1 MTMIGSISA
10 KITADGSGFTK
21 ASNQAQKDAGKT
33 DKAIG
38 SNLVALAKWA
48 AGAAAVYK
56 AIKRVSDQYSIL
68 DNLAKTSDALGIQQE
83 RFQALRH
90 VADLTGV
97 GAENLTGRMQR
108 LQNSIGQAARSGGAA
123 EQSLKALGLSA
134 RDLVNL
140 PMDKQ
145 MEAVARGMANVGT
158 HAERASVAQDLFG
171 RDSARMLKMLDEL
184 KVGGLDPV
192 VAELDA
198 MGVMLTR
205 VDTAKIEAANDAIT
219 RAGVANNAIFQQL
232 AVKFAPIV
240 EGVSKLIVELSKDS
254 NRLGEIVD
262 SVFNHAITV
271 AGVFANG
278 IHGIRVIVKGL
289 ESAFQGFAWAV
300 NTIFAKIASGI
311 ETLVNTAIKNIN
323 TMIFA
328 LNTIKPGALGF
339 ITGIEGNVSG
349 FFEDAADSWS
359 GALRQTNKEL
369 KSLMGEDLPS
379 VAIERWVAKVVA
391 ESDKAAQA
399 VADAAAGNIGG
410 GGAVQGLSPEEEKA
424 LQARLEALRKAGMS
438 EVQLKQETYMLDQE
452 ALITALENELITREE
467 YNLLAQEAAMRHQQA
482 LTDIDQQ
489 AADQRAAIA
498 EMERRSRFEGMQT
511 MFSNLA
517 QLMNTGSRKLF
528 EIGKMAAIAGAVQ
541 NAYESIS
548 NSYKHGTRIGG
559 PPVGAAFAAAAG
571 AASFAQVKA
580 IKSQSFS
587 SGAGAGM
594 NFQGGQPS
602 MPTGGQVGPQQPAR
616 NVSISLTGDNFG
628 AGGIRGLIREIGE
641 QLGDGFNFSVTGG

>member
-1 MTMIGSISA
+1 MIGSISA

-21 ASNQAQKDAGKT
+21 ASNKAQQDAGKT

-38 SNLVALAKWA
+38 ANLVSLAKWA
-48 AGAAAVYK
+48 LAAAGAYR
-56 AIKRVSDQYSIL
+56 AIKRVGDQYSIL

-171 RDSARMLKMLDEL
+171 RDSAKMLKMLDEL

-192 VAELDA
+192 VAELDQ

-240 EGVSKLIVELSKDS
+240 EGVSKLIVDLSKDS

-271 AGVFANG
+271 AGVFG
-278 IHGIRVIVKGL
+278 DGIRGIQVIVKGL
-289 ESAFQGFAWAV
+289 EAGFQGFAMAVNGVFAKVSGAIDWLINGAIRSINKLIDGV
-300 NTIFAKIASGI
+300 NTIPGVGLDSIGQFTSGA
-311 ETLVNTAIKNIN
+311 TK
-323 TMIFA
+323 
-328 LNTIKPGALGF
+328 
-339 ITGIEGNVSG
+339 
-349 FFEDAADSWS
+349 FFQDGADSWS
-359 GALRQTNKEL
+359 AALAGTLQEMHNLAME
-369 KSLMGEDLPS
+369 ELPS
-379 VAIERWVAKVVA
+379 HAIDRYVSMWQEA
-391 ESDKAAQA
+391 SDKSAQA

-410 GGAVQGLSPEEEKA
+410 GGAGAMTGLSSEEEKA
-424 LQARLEALRKAGMS
+424 LQARLEALRKASMS
-438 EVQLKQETYMLDQE
+438 EIEIKNQQYALDQE
-452 ALITALENELITREE
+452 ALILALENEMLTREE
-467 YNLLAQEAAMRHQQA
+467 YNLLAQDSAMRHQQA

-489 AADQRAAIA
+489 AADARAQIA
-498 EMERRSRFEGMQT
+498 EMERRQKIQGMQT
-511 MFSNLA
+511 MFGNLA

-528 EIGKMAAIAGAVQ
+528 EIGKTAAIANAVVS
-541 NAYESIS
+541 AYDGIS
-548 NSYKHGTRIGG
+548 KTLAAYPYPFNMGMAAAHG
-559 PPVGAAFAAAAG
+559 VAAFA
-571 AASFAQVKA
+571 QVSA

-587 SGAGAGM
+587 KGAGAGM